1 MSVHVYVYSQ
11 TVSTDCRHTALLSSS
26 SLSKFKT
33 TFQWNVT
40 PHTQL
45 FLVQLER
52 SLNVAKIVKRVSQT
66 RECQN
71 ESHQFEIVG
80 LLRRI
85 LLQNSKPIFHLSL
98 IYP

>member
-52 SLNVAKIVKRVSQT
+52 SLNVAKSVKRVSQT

-71 ESHQFEIVG
+71 ESHQ
-80 LLRRI
+80 LLAFYVEFYCKI
-85 LLQNSKPIFHLSL
+85 QNLSF